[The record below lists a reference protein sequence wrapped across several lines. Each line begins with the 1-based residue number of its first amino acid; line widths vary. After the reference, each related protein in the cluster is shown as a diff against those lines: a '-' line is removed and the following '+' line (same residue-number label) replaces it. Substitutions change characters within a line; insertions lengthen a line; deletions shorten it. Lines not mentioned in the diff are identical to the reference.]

1 MTTKNSTNGNHEVV
15 NFLNEEGFE
24 NGWYVLE
31 VTEERHVI
39 WQSECF
45 ATEQEAIDEMNSL

>member
-1 MTTKNSTNGNHEVV
+1 MKYEVV
-15 NFLNEEGFE
+15 KFENEEGFE
-24 NGWYVLE
+24 DGYYVLE

-45 ATEQEAIDEMNSL
+45 ATEAEAIENTPID